1 MLTTGMC
8 LEEVGF
14 LIQLKVKLKKEIS
27 RFCITVT
34 FLHTISAATFDPR
47 PARTCTSDPSI
58 PLPNARKIS
67 SVFHPRDVILDSNV
81 REELLFQNI
90 TVRKYNKHKTHN
102 YQLWIFALIFQSTL
116 MVMQFGQFLAHDI
129 SLTPVV
135 GVNNCCTEDAASVIP
150 GCFPILLPQLDPTFM
165 GCNQK
170 LLGSRNSRLFLFPF
184 IFY

>member
-1 MLTTGMC
+1 MILYNSNIFT
-8 LEEVGF
+8 
-14 LIQLKVKLKKEIS
+14 
-27 RFCITVT
+27 
-34 FLHTISAATFDPR
+34 HNSAAMFDPR

-129 SLTPVV
+129 TLTPADE
-135 GVNNCCTEDAASVIP
+135 VNGCCAEDAASGVP
-150 GCFPILLPQLDPTFM
+150 GCFPILLPQHDPTFM

-170 LLGSRNSRLFLFPF
+170 LLGSCNDILFLFHY
-184 IFY
+184 INLLKSL